1 MIGRQEYQPTLF
13 STVNIE
19 SFIPKNHLLRKLDRV
34 LDFSFVR
41 EMTEHLY
48 CSNNGRPSI
57 DPELFFRIYL
67 IIFLYGI
74 ESDRQACDEI
84 QFNLAYRW
92 FCKLALEDT
101 VPDHSSLTKIR
112 DRLGASIFLAKGMFT
127 DLQGS
132 VSNGQLGVESLS
144 FVGYYWRENV
154 SQEFNPDP
162 KGSTFDIGR
171 FTRDSLPSGRG
182 RG

>member
-19 SFIPKNHLLRKLDRV
+19 SFIPKNHLLRKPDSI

-74 ESDRQACDEI
+74 ESDRQDTLSKI
-84 QFNLAYRW
+84 LFLLLLK
-92 FCKLALEDT
+92 KL
-101 VPDHSSLTKIR
+101 DHFSLTIEYSW
-112 DRLGASIFLAKGMFT
+112 LFLFY
-127 DLQGS
+127 LVLS
-132 VSNGQLGVESLS
+132 VSFKMPFCG
-144 FVGYYWRENV
+144 
-154 SQEFNPDP
+154 
-162 KGSTFDIGR
+162 KKTI
-171 FTRDSLPSGRG
+171 
-182 RG
+182 